1 MVKAGTCV
9 QMGGS
14 LKQGEAGKLAKSKM

>member
-1 MVKAGTCV
+1 VKAGTCV